1 MTQIIFK
8 IKKFS
13 RREID
18 EITWKLSDLKLN
30 FLCKLFRN
38 RTWLNWMYWK
48 LEWPF
53 KLNYRSVQSPNT
65 NKIAIVVQ
73 EDQINNENN
82 ITYTLNSIQKKKKK
96 KTQK

>member
-1 MTQIIFK
+1 
-8 IKKFS
+8 
-13 RREID
+13 
-18 EITWKLSDLKLN
+18 
-30 FLCKLFRN
+30 
-38 RTWLNWMYWK
+38 MYWK

-96 KTQK
+96 KKKNKKK